1 MPTDIFKYYQ
11 TIANKYD
18 NAKNLC
24 LVFPTFKCKKKP
36 TKTLFSRCIMMP
48 CRGWGWVFSHIL
60 TNGIPFN
67 ARQKIIVKMQIME
80 MGS

>member
-24 LVFPTFKCKKKP
+24 LVFPTFKCKKKNHQN
-36 TKTLFSRCIMMP
+36 TFFKVYNDALS
-48 CRGWGWVFSHIL
+48 GVGV
-60 TNGIPFN
+60 GIFPHFN
-67 ARQKIIVKMQIME
+67 
-80 MGS
+80 